1 MLEELLKLRLIILER
16 KLLINDQ
23 DSSDLKDAEKILEYS
38 REEIDQ
44 IDNELIDLI
53 QRRTFLAK
61 DIALSKLALNMDIF
75 DGKRE
80 KLIYEKLEKLA
91 NEKNL
96 NQNTKNSVF
105 QIMDILINLSKKEQK
120 EIINTLENDKN
131 NY

>member
-1 MLEELLKLRLIILER
+1 MER
-16 KLLINDQ
+16 KSLVNNWDL
-23 DSSDLKDAEKILEYS
+23 SDLEDPEKILQDS
-38 REEIDQ
+38 RKEIDQ

-53 QRRTFLAK
+53 QKRTSLAR
-61 DIALSKLALNMDIF
+61 DIVLSKLALNMDIF
-75 DGKRE
+75 DEKRE

-105 QIMDILINLSKKEQK
+105 QIIDILMNLSKKEQK
-120 EIINTLENDKN
+120 EIINVIEYNKN